1 MKIYEGTMTRFLY
14 LLQFLIFTFK
24 ATFSQVIH
32 VPDDYSSIQAAI
44 NASDKGDTVLVED
57 GTYVERINFKGKAI
71 TVASMFIIDGD
82 NTHIDSTIINAS
94 WTIVP
99 DSGSVVTFNSG
110 EDTTS
115 VLCGFT
121 ITGGTGTINP
131 PNIDLPS
138 LSGGGIFIYNSGAKI
153 ENNIITGNNVH
164 DYVAVGGGIV
174 IITAST
180 RVLIKN
186 NTIKNNTVTCSIQGA
201 GGGIMCYYTPSNLI
215 EISENIVS
223 ENSVLNSSEELFG
236 NGGGICLYGSIAFI
250 RNNLIKNNKA
260 QLGGGIDVSG
270 YPGSDIPNVVNNTIV
285 YNEASISGGGLAGS
299 VLPMIVKNSIFR
311 GNTAPQD
318 DQIGSNDAVEYSL
331 VEGGFD
337 GTGNI
342 DQDPHF
348 ADTTSFYLSAT
359 SPCIDA
365 GNPHEIYFDNEDQ
378 TNPGYALYPAMGN
391 LRNDIGHCGGN
402 PDMLK
407 NITSV
412 TYEDNPLP
420 DEFVLYQNYPNPF
433 NPATTIKYSIPAYSK
448 QYSVNSSQN
457 PASSIQNQ
465 VPVSLKVYDVL
476 GKEVA
481 TLVNDYQRPG
491 SYQVK
496 FDASGFASGVYFYK
510 LTAGKYIVTKKMLLL
525 R

>member
-1 MKIYEGTMTRFLY
+1 
-14 LLQFLIFTFK
+14 
-24 ATFSQVIH
+24 
-32 VPDDYSSIQAAI
+32 
-44 NASDKGDTVLVED
+44 
-57 GTYVERINFKGKAI
+57 
-71 TVASMFIIDGD
+71 
-82 NTHIDSTIINAS
+82 
-94 WTIVP
+94 
-99 DSGSVVTFNSG
+99 
-110 EDTTS
+110 
-115 VLCGFT
+115 
-121 ITGGTGTINP
+121 
-131 PNIDLPS
+131 
-138 LSGGGIFIYNSGAKI
+138 
-153 ENNIITGNNVH
+153 
-164 DYVAVGGGIV
+164 
-174 IITAST
+174 
-180 RVLIKN
+180 
-186 NTIKNNTVTCSIQGA
+186 
-201 GGGIMCYYTPSNLI
+201 
-215 EISENIVS
+215 
-223 ENSVLNSSEELFG
+223 
-236 NGGGICLYGSIAFI
+236 
-250 RNNLIKNNKA
+250 
-260 QLGGGIDVSG
+260 
-270 YPGSDIPNVVNNTIV
+270 
-285 YNEASISGGGLAGS
+285 
-299 VLPMIVKNSIFR
+299 MIVKNSLFR

-433 NPATTIKYSIPAYSK
+433 NPATTIKYSIP
-448 QYSVNSSQN
+448 VNSGQSSVGSTQY

-465 VPVSLKVYDVL
+465 VSVSLKVYDIL
-476 GKEVA
+476 GREVA
-481 TLVNDYQRPG
+481 TLVNGQQRPG
-491 SYQVK
+491 NYSVS
-496 FDASGFASGVYFYK
+496 FDASNLPSGTYIYRI
-510 LTAGKYIVTKKMLLL
+510 TAGSFTKSRKMVLL